1 MSPSD
6 REPNTRPDWA
16 PVTPGVLDLRVL
28 DQAEYWVTAEAV
40 VPRIVEAPTPQL
52 QNIIEFLTRRAEEL
66 YTAAVLNSLWAVAV
80 ADASGEVAAER
91 LVWELTG
98 RSVADIEPAEWLE
111 STALMRGLRRELAAR
126 DMA

>member
-1 MSPSD
+1 MSSSD
-6 REPNTRPDWA
+6 RDPATTPDWA

-28 DQAEYWVTAEAV
+28 DQAECWVTAEAV
-40 VPRIVEAPTPQL
+40 VLRIAEVPTPHL
-52 QNIIEFLTRRAEEL
+52 QSIVTFLTRRAEEL
-66 YTAAVLNSLWAVAV
+66 YTAAVLNSFWAVAL

-98 RSVADIEPAEWLE
+98 RSIADIEPTVWLE

-126 DMA
+126 NQA